1 MSKIIRL
8 TEADLTRIVRRVM
21 NEQSQIVTTTSQPP
35 KTKTTPGQINTV
47 VSSKTQSNPMDW
59 FNQFPCLKSPEVK
72 INGGKAIFKGK
83 VLLPEPVKY
92 DSPDYEEISREKAYK
107 KMVGRVQGRGWY
119 FCDASYPEFLAVK
132 SF

>member
-21 NEQSQIVTTTSQPP
+21 DEQSQIVAPKSQPT
-35 KTKTTPGQINTV
+35 KTKTTPDKTNNIT
-47 VSSKTQSNPMDW
+47 SPKTQSNPMDW

-72 INGGKAIFKGK
+72 INSGRATFKGK

-92 DSPDYEEISREKAYK
+92 GTPDYEKSFNQKAHK
-107 KMVGRVQGRGWY
+107 KMIGQVQGGGWY
-119 FCDASYPEFLAVK
+119 FCDASYPDFIVVK
-132 SF
+132 S